1 MVQLFSSALK
11 RSSQAQWNMII
22 DEIVFWGIP
31 FLIAVFFVVSL
42 ILFIRDGI
50 RAGREGRKR
59 KTYPIVLFVVSLVL
73 FCITAV
79 ILIGLVIIAAIAI
92 RSM

>member
-22 DEIVFWGIP
+22 DEIIFWGIP

-50 RAGREGRKR
+50 RAKREGRKR
-59 KTYPIVLFVVSLVL
+59 KTYSVVLFVVSLVL
-73 FCITAV
+73 VCITGI
-79 ILIGLVIIAAIAI
+79 ILIGLMVIAALAM